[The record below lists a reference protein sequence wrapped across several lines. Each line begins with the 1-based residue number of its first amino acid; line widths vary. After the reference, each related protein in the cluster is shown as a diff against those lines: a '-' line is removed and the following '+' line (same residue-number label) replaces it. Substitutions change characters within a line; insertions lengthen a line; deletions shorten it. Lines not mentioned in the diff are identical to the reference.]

1 MEQTFTINLVS
12 NASMQVF
19 AENTMAEFTTLLPHR
34 IELAAGDWE
43 VALLEASWPVK
54 VKNITSA
61 SFTFSQFD
69 KTTKTPTRPQ
79 HNQTIP
85 DGYYP
90 NVDILMTKL
99 LQTVYKRNDQNYP
112 VSWKV
117 DLVSEKIEIY
127 FNSQEIGDQF
137 LLLFK
142 SSDLSNTLGITN
154 TICCTMAE
162 QLEKG
167 YAVQG
172 TYPVD
177 LQGGRHTMF
186 LYCDLIQNEI
196 LGDAQTALLRA
207 IPLNQRD
214 AASNATCYRNFHK
227 LQWKKLTKTNFQSI
241 TIRLCDKSGHLMP
254 FASIGRT
261 NLTLA
266 FRRRHSSSFN
276 TNQQF

>member
-1 MEQTFTINLVS
+1 
-12 NASMQVF
+12 MQVF
-19 AENTMAEFTTLLPHR
+19 PAKTMAQFTTLLPHR
-34 IELAAGDWE
+34 IELAGDWE
-43 VALLEASWPVK
+43 VAILEASWPAK

-61 SFTFSQFD
+61 AFTLSCFD
-69 KTTKTPTRPQ
+69 KKSKRPTRPK
-79 HNQTIP
+79 HNGTIP
-85 DGYYP
+85 DSYYP

-99 LQTVYKRNDQNYP
+99 IQSVYQRNDTNFP

-117 DLVSEKIEIY
+117 DPVRGKIEV
-127 FNSQEIGDQF
+127 FFHSQELEDQF
-137 LLLFK
+137 WLLFK
-142 SSDLSNTLGITN
+142 SSDLSNTLGITD
-154 TICCTMAE
+154 TICCTIQS

-177 LQGGRHTMF
+177 LQGGRHTRF

-214 AASNATCYRNFHK
+214 AVSNATCYRNFHK
-227 LQWKKLTKTNFQSI
+227 LQWKKLTRSNFQSI
-241 TIRLCDKSGHLMP
+241 TIRLCDESGQLMP
-254 FASIGRT
+254 FVSIGRT

-266 FRRRHSSSFN
+266 FRRRSGHSSSFN
-276 TNQQF
+276 SNQQF